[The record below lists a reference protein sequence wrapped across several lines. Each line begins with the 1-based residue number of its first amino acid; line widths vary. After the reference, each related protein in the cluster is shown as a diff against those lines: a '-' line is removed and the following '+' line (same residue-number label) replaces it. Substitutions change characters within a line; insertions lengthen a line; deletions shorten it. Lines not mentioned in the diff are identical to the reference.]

1 MARNDKIK
9 SPGVSHLAPKTTHTP
24 EQMGDMANALG
35 LLVAGGALSEA
46 ELREVHNL
54 LEELSG
60 YAEIRVRAAV
70 SRAISEY
77 PLLPPSLAQQLAQ
90 DVLEV
95 AGPILESSPAL
106 SDEFLISQIEDQG
119 TEEEAQIKIARRNGL
134 SVSVTYSILQSG
146 AVIAAETVLT
156 NATAEIA
163 DDGLEAL
170 LRRDDLSG
178 NAMML
183 VAARDG
189 LSQPI
194 VSQCHEILLADH
206 FDREFGHQAR
216 KLLIEKHALPPEMA
230 NTIVKT
236 ALEDA
241 LTRATT
247 EAGSPE
253 QDLELLAEHLNAHN
267 DLTASL
273 VLRMVCTGS
282 VEFAKAAYRVRTK
295 RSREEIAVIFLGA
308 GTDALGELYLETG
321 LDPYLRFAVTV
332 AIKRM
337 VEEHNKTNKSV
348 DDKPVRDIIREI
360 VGFYRGIA
368 PASIEQVIANLCH
381 EADRWRNISAAPTP
395 QPA

>member
-1 MARNDKIK
+1 MAKGDDIK
-9 SPGVSHLAPKTTHTP
+9 PKGVSHMTPKTTHTP

-35 LLVAGGALSEA
+35 QLAAGGSLSDT
-46 ELREVHNL
+46 ELAKAHDL

-60 YAEIRVRAAV
+60 DAEIRVRAAV

-77 PLLPPSLAQQLAQ
+77 PLLPASLAQQLAQ

-95 AGPILESSPAL
+95 AGPILESSPVL
-106 SDEFLISQIEDQG
+106 SDEFLISQIEDQD
-119 TEEEAQIKIARRNGL
+119 TKEEAQVKIARRNRL
-134 SVSVTYSILQSG
+134 SVSVTHSILQSG
-146 AVIAAETVLT
+146 AVIAAEIVLT

-183 VAARDG
+183 VAARNG

-206 FDREFGHQAR
+206 FDREFGHHSR
-216 KLLIEKHALPPEMA
+216 KLLIEKYALPPEMA
-230 NTIVKT
+230 NTIVEA

-241 LTRATT
+241 LTRATA

-253 QDLELLAEHLNAHN
+253 QDLELLAEHLNARN
-267 DLTASL
+267 ELTASL

-282 VEFAKAAYRVRTK
+282 LEFAKAAFRVQTS
-295 RSREEIAVIFLGA
+295 RSREEIAITLFGA
-308 GTDALGELYLETG
+308 GTDALGELYLETN

-337 VEEHNKTNKSV
+337 VEEHNRTHKSV
-348 DDKPVRDIIREI
+348 DDKPIKDISREI

-368 PASIEQVIANLCH
+368 PASLEQVIASLCH
-381 EADRWRNISAAPTP
+381 EADRWRKTNAAPTS
-395 QPA
+395 QPV